1 MLRGLVL
8 DDYFEIQEKGENEQ
22 KSERGLSNLSVKN
35 RLGEGMKTLIQMD
48 QNHFFLSW

>member
-35 RLGEGMKTLIQMD
+35 NRLGVIEGVKTLIQMD
-48 QNHFFLSW
+48 

>member
-22 KSERGLSNLSVKN
+22 KSEHGLSNLSVKN
-35 RLGEGMKTLIQMD
+35 NRLGVIEGVKTLIQMD
-48 QNHFFLSW
+48 